1 MGCSTCNKSAGP
13 CGNISTYLRNIR
25 VRTVTLYNVIKIL
38 EKKKEYQELIEE
50 VDILLRK
57 PKEQCPPQDIIN
69 TINNYLD
76 NEYSKY
82 L

>member
-1 MGCSTCNKSAGP
+1 MACSTCSRSVGP
-13 CGNISTYLRNIR
+13 CANITTYLRNIR
-25 VRTVTLYNVIKIL
+25 VRAVTLYNVIKIL

-57 PKEQCPPQDIIN
+57 PNGECPPQDIIN

-76 NEYSKY
+76 DEYSKY